1 MSANINC
8 IITDD
13 EPLARKGMQNFASRI
28 PYLNVIATCTNA
40 METMDALKN
49 KNADVI
55 FLDIHMPQLSGIEM
69 LKSLSN
75 TPLTVITS
83 AFPDYALQSYE
94 LNVIDYLVKPVS
106 FERFVKSVN
115 KVRDFISL
123 KNDHVNESKAT
134 ENFFFIKCDHR
145 YEKVFYEEI
154 LFIQAMQN
162 YVIIHTHDKRLITY
176 LTIKGVEEYL
186 PKSMFIKVNKSNI
199 ISLSKIN
206 SIAGDEVM
214 VGEHEFSI
222 GRNFKNEVMQ
232 VLNGRLLKRK

>member
-13 EPLARKGMQNFASRI
+13 EPLARKGMQSFASRV
-28 PYLNVIATCTNA
+28 PYLNVVATCSNA
-40 METMDALKN
+40 LETMDALKN
-49 KNADVI
+49 KTADVV

-69 LKSLSN
+69 LKSLTN
-75 TPLTVITS
+75 APLTVITS
-83 AFPDYALQSYE
+83 AFPDYALQGYE

-115 KVRDFISL
+115 KVRDFLSL
-123 KNDHVNESKAT
+123 KNNGSNNKKGSED
-134 ENFFFIKCDHR
+134 FFFIKCDHR
-145 YEKVFYEEI
+145 YEKVFYNEI

-162 YVIIHTHDKRLITY
+162 YVIIHTPEKRLITY

-199 ISLSKIN
+199 ISLLKID
-206 SIAGDEVM
+206 SISGDEINI
-214 VGEHEFSI
+214 GTNNFSI
-222 GRNFKNEVMQ
+222 GRNYKDEILH
-232 VLNGRLLKRK
+232 VLNNKLLKRK